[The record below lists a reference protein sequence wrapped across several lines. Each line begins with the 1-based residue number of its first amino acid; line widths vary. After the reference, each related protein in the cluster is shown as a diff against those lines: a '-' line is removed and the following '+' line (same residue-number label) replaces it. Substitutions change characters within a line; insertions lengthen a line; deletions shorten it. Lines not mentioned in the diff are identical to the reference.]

1 MTAINSAKAKII
13 EAEEIALELFNEIKN
28 RDLIVAGKTE
38 QEISDEVF
46 ELAQEVFDIERHW
59 HKRIVRAGE
68 NTLLP
73 YHDNPPNLTIQDDD
87 IVFLDFGPILEDW
100 EADIGRTYVV
110 GNDPY
115 KHKLKQDVELAWLEG
130 NEWFGRQGKLTGAEF
145 FHYVMGLT
153 AKYGWTYGN
162 EMAGHII
169 GQFPHEKLVPQNYRL
184 YVHKDN
190 HHDMLLSDADG
201 HKLDWI
207 LEIHFVDT
215 ERKIGGF
222 FEQLLR

>member
-1 MTAINSAKAKII
+1 MSSSKAKII
-13 EAEEIALELFNEIKN
+13 EAEEIALQLFNEIAN
-28 RDLIVAGKTE
+28 SDLIAAGKTE

-46 ELAQEVFDIERHW
+46 ELARQHFGIERHW

-73 YHDNPPNLTIQDDD
+73 YHENPPNLTIQDDD
-87 IVFLDFGPILEDW
+87 ILFLDFGPILEDW

-110 GNDPY
+110 GSDPY
-115 KHKLKQDVELAWLEG
+115 KHKLKRDVELAWLEA
-130 NEWFGRQGKLTGAEF
+130 NEWFGGQSKLTGSEF

-169 GQFPHEKLVPQNYRL
+169 GQFPHEKLEPQNYRL

-190 HHDMLLSDADG
+190 HNDMLLPAADG
-201 HKLDWI
+201 HTRDWI
-207 LEIHFVDT
+207 LEIHFVDAA
-215 ERKIGGF
+215 RKIGGF

>member
-1 MTAINSAKAKII
+1 MNSTTAKLI
-13 EAEEIALELFNEIKN
+13 EAEEVAIRLFNEIAD
-28 RDLIVAGKTE
+28 RDLIVAGKS
-38 QEISDEVF
+38 EIEVS
-46 ELAQEVFDIERHW
+46 EEVFDLARELFGIEKHW

-73 YHDNPPNLTIQDDD
+73 YHDNPPNLTIREDD

-100 EADIGRTYVV
+100 EADLGRTYVI

-115 KHKLKQDVELAWLEG
+115 KHKLKRDVELAWLEA
-130 NEWFGRQGKLTGAEF
+130 NEWFGRHSKLTGSEF
-145 FHYVMGLT
+145 YVYVMELT
-153 AKYGWTYGN
+153 SRYGWTYGN

-169 GQFPHEKLVPQNYRL
+169 GEFPHQKLEPENYRL

-190 HHDMLLSDADG
+190 HTDMILPDSDG
-201 HKLDWI
+201 QTRNWI
-207 LEIHFVDT
+207 LEIHFVDR

>member
-1 MTAINSAKAKII
+1 MNPARIKLI
-13 EAEEIALELFNEIKN
+13 EAEEIALQLFSEITD

-38 QEISDEVF
+38 KEISDEVF
-46 ELAQEVFDIERHW
+46 ELARELFGIEKHW

-73 YHDNPPNLTIQDDD
+73 YYENPPDLTIQNDD
-87 IVFLDFGPILEDW
+87 ILFLDLGPILEDW
-100 EADIGRTYVV
+100 EADIGRTYAV

-115 KHKLKQDVELAWLEG
+115 KHKLARDVELAWLEA
-130 NEWFGRQGKLTGAEF
+130 NEWFGRQSKLTGSEF
-145 FHYVMGLT
+145 WHYVIELT
-153 AKYGWTYGN
+153 ASYGWTYGN

-169 GQFPHEKLVPQNYRL
+169 GQFPHEKLEPQNYGL
-184 YVHKDN
+184 HIHKDN
-190 HHDMLLSDADG
+190 HEDMLLPDAEG
-201 HKLDWI
+201 QIRDWI

-222 FEQLLR
+222 YEQLLR

>member
-1 MTAINSAKAKII
+1 MKTTHAKLI
-13 EAEEIALELFNEIKN
+13 EAEEIALELFDEIIN
-28 RDLIVAGKTE
+28 RELIVPGKTE
-38 QEISDEVF
+38 VGLSNDVF
-46 ELAQEVFDIERHW
+46 ELAREKFGIEKHW

-73 YHDNPPNLTIQDDD
+73 YHENPPNLTIQDDA
-87 IVFLDFGPILEDW
+87 ILFLDFGPILEDW

-115 KHKLKQDVELAWLEG
+115 KRKLMQDVELAWREA
-130 NEWFGRQGKLTGAEF
+130 NEWFSKQSELTGSQF
-145 FHYVMGLT
+145 FQYVMDLS

-169 GQFPHEKLVPQNYRL
+169 GQFPHERLAPDDYRL

-190 HHDMLLSDADG
+190 HDDMLQRDADG
-201 HKLDWI
+201 HTRGWI

-222 FEQLLR
+222 YEQLLR